1 MAKTLMIQGTA
12 SNVGKSVLV
21 AGILRVLKQDGYKVA
36 PFKSQNMALNS
47 FITADGY
54 EMGRAQAMQAEA
66 AQIDCDVRMNPILLK
81 PTSDKGSQVI
91 VNGEVVDNM
100 TAGEYYA
107 VKDKFVVDIM
117 NSFNSLSEEYD
128 IIVIEGA
135 GSPAEINLNKNDFV
149 NMGMA
154 YLAKA
159 PVLIVGD
166 IDRGGVFASL
176 YGTVKLTEEK
186 FQPLI
191 KGTII
196 NKFRGDITILE
207 SGLGMLEELTGHKM
221 LGVVPYTNVKL
232 DDEDSLSEK
241 FTKENTPSL
250 IDIAVI
256 RTPRISNFTD
266 FNALEYI
273 EGVNLRYVD
282 NARELDDTDLLI
294 LAGTKNTMA
303 DLRWIRENGFESK
316 ILKHAAKNKA
326 IIGIC
331 GGYQMLGR
339 TLRDPY
345 SVEDGGQMRG
355 LNLLDID
362 TVFTKEKTRNR
373 STDRLSTV
381 DGIFSELSNE
391 EYEGYEIHMGDS
403 NEEKNLINKGN
414 TYGSY
419 IHGIFDKENISNV
432 IVKALLREKGLSD
445 DSIKSYDITKF
456 KQEQYD
462 ILADVVRSSLDM
474 DAIYKIIED
483 GVSIM

>member
-47 FITADGY
+47 FITADGF

-339 TLRDPY
+339 TLEDPH

-391 EYEGYEIHMGDS
+391 EYEGYEIHMGES

-419 IHGIFDKENISNV
+419 IHGIFDRENISNV

-445 DSIKSYDITKF
+445 DSIKSYDIAAF

-462 ILADVVRSSLDM
+462 ILADVVRKSLDM